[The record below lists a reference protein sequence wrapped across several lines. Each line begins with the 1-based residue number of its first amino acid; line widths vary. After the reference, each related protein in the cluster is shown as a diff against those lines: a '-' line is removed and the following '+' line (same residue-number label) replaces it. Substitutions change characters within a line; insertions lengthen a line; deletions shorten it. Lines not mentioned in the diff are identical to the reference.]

1 MTQIARTE
9 SAQPAE
15 RSLVR
20 LDFPAPTAAGPAAG
34 VALVT
39 LDRPDVLNALSF
51 DLLDEL
57 AAVLDR
63 LDADPDC
70 RAIVLTGSGTRAF
83 AAGADIRELARQT
96 PITLLS
102 ENRFA
107 VWDRI
112 GAVRT
117 PVIAAVRG
125 FALGGGCELAMS
137 CDIIVAGDDAV
148 FGQPEINLGVMP
160 GAGGTQRLT
169 RAVGRARAMDLVLTG
184 RTISAA
190 DAERM
195 GLVSRVVAADQTL
208 DTAIELGSRIAAQA
222 PMAVLAAKESIKQ
235 AEELPLSAGLQH
247 ERRAFYLLFAS
258 DDQAEGMAAF
268 VEKRPPQWKGR

>member
-1 MTQIARTE
+1 MTQTVPTD

-15 RSLVR
+15 QSLVR
-20 LDFPAPTAAGPAAG
+20 LEFPAPVRSGPAAG

-39 LDRPDVLNALSF
+39 IDRPDVLNALSF
-51 DLLDEL
+51 DLLDDL
-57 AAVLDR
+57 ATVLER
-63 LDADPDC
+63 LDVDPDC

-96 PITLLS
+96 PVSLLV
-102 ENRFA
+102 ENRFGA
-107 VWDRI
+107 WDRI
-112 GAVRT
+112 GAIRT
-117 PVIAAVRG
+117 PLIAAVRG

-137 CDIIVAGDDAV
+137 CDLIVAGEDAV

-169 RAVGRARAMDLVLTG
+169 RAIGKARAMDLILTG
-184 RTISAA
+184 RTITAA

-195 GLVSRVVAADQTL
+195 GLVSRVVASDATL
-208 DTAIELGSRIAAQA
+208 DEALDLAMRIAGQA
-222 PMAVLAAKESIKQ
+222 PVAVLAAKEAVRAAQ
-235 AEELPLSAGLQH
+235 ELPLAAGLQH

-258 DDQAEGMAAF
+258 DDQDEGMAAF
-268 VEKRPPQWKGR
+268 VEKRSPTWKGR

>member
-1 MTQIARTE
+1 VTQAAPTD

-15 RSLVR
+15 QSLVR
-20 LDFPAPTAAGPAAG
+20 LDFPAATAAGRVAG
-34 VALVT
+34 VALVVIN
-39 LDRPDVLNALSF
+39 RPDVLNALSF

-57 AAVLDR
+57 ADVLER
-63 LDADPDC
+63 LDADPAC

-96 PITLLS
+96 PVSLLV

-112 GAVRT
+112 GAIRT
-117 PVIAAVRG
+117 PLIAAVRG

-137 CDIIVAGDDAV
+137 CDIIVAADDAV
-148 FGQPEINLGVMP
+148 FGQPEVNLGVMP

-169 RAVGRARAMDLVLTG
+169 RAIGKARAMDLILTG
-184 RTISAA
+184 RTLSAA
-190 DAERM
+190 DGERM
-195 GLVSRVVAADQTL
+195 GLVSRVVAPDTTL
-208 DTAIELGSRIAAQA
+208 DEALDLARRIAGQA
-222 PMAVLAAKESIKQ
+222 PVAVLAAKEAIRQ

-258 DDQAEGMAAF
+258 DDQEEGMAAF